1 MIKRQLR
8 WTPCR
13 MPRRS
18 RGIIASLGEDSAIKH
33 RGEYNADGVPPRVTA
48 WISECAD
55 LLETNAT
62 EAGLLEEFASGGLV
76 Q

>member
-18 RGIIASLGEDSAIKH
+18 GSIIASLGEDLAIKH
-33 RGEYNADGVPPRVTA
+33 RGEYNADCVPPRVTA

-55 LLETNAT
+55 LLEMNAT
-62 EAGLLEEFASGGLV
+62 EAGLLEEFPSGGLI